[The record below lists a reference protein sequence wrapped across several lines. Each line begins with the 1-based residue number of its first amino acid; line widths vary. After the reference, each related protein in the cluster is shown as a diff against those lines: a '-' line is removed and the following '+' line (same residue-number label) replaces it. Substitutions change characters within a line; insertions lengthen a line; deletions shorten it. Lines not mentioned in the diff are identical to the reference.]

1 MYEILYSSFP
11 NLYFPCLNL
20 VITCYRQR
28 AIKALSERL
37 NKLEQPQSSQWPSM
51 EDEESTPSQP
61 LPEGSPEAVELESIA
76 VETKPTKESN
86 DEPTLTTTDQT
97 S

>member
-1 MYEILYSSFP
+1 MQSIP
-11 NLYFPCLNL
+11 NFHNCFSCQN
-20 VITCYRQR
+20 VIIRYRQR

-37 NKLEQPQSSQWPSM
+37 TKLEQPPSSQWPSM

-61 LPEGSPEAVELESIA
+61 LPEGSPEAVELESVT
-76 VETKPTKESN
+76 VETKPTEESN
-86 DEPTLTTTDQT
+86 DDEPTLTTTDQT

>member
-1 MYEILYSSFP
+1 
-11 NLYFPCLNL
+11 
-20 VITCYRQR
+20 
-28 AIKALSERL
+28 
-37 NKLEQPQSSQWPSM
+37 M

>member
-1 MYEILYSSFP
+1 M
-11 NLYFPCLNL
+11 C
-20 VITCYRQR
+20 VIIDHRQR
-28 AIKALSERL
+28 AIKALNERL
-37 NKLEQPQSSQWPSM
+37 TKLEQPQSSQWPSM

-61 LPEGSPEAVELESIA
+61 LPEGSPEAVELESVA

-86 DEPTLTTTDQT
+86 DEPALTTTDHT